1 MFRRRSSCSSGR
13 AYASEGPSVREGKG
27 VAPHTITIIMDNI
40 TGVAGAADPPLGK
53 RHAARADDGTPV
65 TAAAAPAAGT
75 GAVPQG
81 AATRNK
87 RPPSAGAEAVGKEP
101 SFG

>member
-40 TGVAGAADPPLGK
+40 TGVAGAADPPSGK
-53 RHAARADDGTPV
+53 RHAAPADHGTPV
-65 TAAAAPAAGT
+65 TAVAAP
-75 GAVPQG
+75 
-81 AATRNK
+81 RKK
-87 RPPSAGAEAVGKEP
+87 RPASAGAEAVGKEP